1 MYILLLNEWNKKA
14 KQKSKESDLVYI
26 TRFFFILQ
34 KDQELEGNKIEI
46 FLLMREM
53 KFGVLAIML
62 IIILALLVV
71 NCFLFHTLLL

>member
-26 TRFFFILQ
+26 TRFCFILQ